1 VTHISAGNNMVLVI
15 PNTALM
21 QLFKID
27 PPFLHDTVALQHRVS
42 VTSIVLE
49 QQYIYI
55 IPNMCNNNHE

>member
-1 VTHISAGNNMVLVI
+1 MVLVI